1 MADISLNISIAGS
14 GRVARAM
21 GHAFKSAGH
30 TIVQIISRT
39 PTDLAAELNAE
50 NVNFNGSISKVD
62 IIAVLVSDDSI
73 SEVSSLLPSDI
84 PQFHASGVTDIEK
97 LHSETR
103 GVFWPIKSINNKS
116 SSEGF
121 SGVPMGIESSKA
133 AFLKTLSSLVSSI
146 NGDAFEADSS
156 KRAIVHLAAVFTD
169 NFANHCLTLSQ
180 EVLKNADLDPKL
192 MRSLAE
198 GLLAGALNGDSK
210 NRQTGVAI
218 RGDFKSQKRHVELL
232 NTESAVEF
240 YKFISKKIA
249 EYHELQDKA

>member
-30 TIVQIISRT
+30 TITQIISRT
-39 PTDLAAELNAE
+39 PTDLATELDAE
-50 NVNFNGSISKVD
+50 NINFDGSISEVD
-62 IIAVLVSDDSI
+62 LIAVLVSDDSI
-73 SEVSSLLPSDI
+73 SEVSNLLPSNI
-84 PQFHASGVTDIEK
+84 PQFHASGVTEIEK

-103 GVFWPIKSINNKS
+103 GVVWPIKSINNKS
-116 SSEGF
+116 ASKGF
-121 SGVPMGIESSKA
+121 LGVPIGIESSND
-133 AFLKTLSSLVSSI
+133 AFLKTISNLVSSI

-156 KRAIVHLAAVFTD
+156 KRAVVHLAAVFTD

-180 EVLKNADLDPKL
+180 DILKNTELDPKL
-192 MRSLAE
+192 MRTLAE
-198 GLLAGALNGDSK
+198 GLLTGALNGDSK

-232 NTESAVEF
+232 NTENAVEF

>member
-21 GHAFKSAGH
+21 GHAFKRAGH

-39 PTDLAAELNAE
+39 PNDLATELDAE
-50 NVNFNGSISKVD
+50 NVNFDGSISEVD
-62 IIAVLVSDDSI
+62 LIAVLVSDDSI
-73 SEVSSLLPSDI
+73 SEVSSLLPSHI

-97 LHSETR
+97 LQSETR
-103 GVFWPIKSINNKS
+103 GVVWPIKSINNKS
-116 SSEGF
+116 ASEGF
-121 SGVPMGIESSKA
+121 SGVPMGIESSNE

-156 KRAIVHLAAVFTD
+156 KRAVVHLAAVFTD

-180 EVLKNADLDPKL
+180 DVLKNADLDPKL

-240 YKFISKKIA
+240 YKFISKKIS

>member
-21 GHAFKSAGH
+21 GHAFKGAGH
-30 TIVQIISRT
+30 TITQIISRT
-39 PTDLAAELNAE
+39 PTVLATELDAE
-50 NVNFNGSISKVD
+50 NINFDGTISEVD
-62 IIAVLVSDDSI
+62 LIAVFVSDDYI
-73 SEVSSLLPSDI
+73 SKVSSLLPSHI
-84 PQFHASGVTDIEK
+84 PQFHASGITDIEK

-103 GVFWPIKSINNKS
+103 GVVWPIKSINNKS
-116 SSEGF
+116 ASEGF
-121 SGVPMGIESSKA
+121 SGVPMGIESSNE

-146 NGDAFEADSS
+146 NGEAFESDSS
-156 KRAIVHLAAVFTD
+156 KRAVVHLAAVYAD
-169 NFANHCLTLSQ
+169 NFANHCLTMSQ
-180 EVLKNADLDPKL
+180 DVLKNADLDPKL

-198 GLLAGALNGDSK
+198 GLLAGALNGDSM

-218 RGDFKSQKRHVELL
+218 RGDFKSQKRHIELL
-232 NTESAVEF
+232 NTKSAVEF

>member
-1 MADISLNISIAGS
+1 MADVSLNISIAGS

-30 TIVQIISRT
+30 TITQVISRN
-39 PTDLAAELNAE
+39 PTDLATELNAE
-50 NVNFNGSISKVD
+50 NINFDGSISEVD
-62 IIAVLVSDDSI
+62 LIAVLVSDDSI
-73 SEVSSLLPSDI
+73 TKVSSLLPSHI
-84 PQFHASGVTDIEK
+84 PQFHASGITDIEE

-103 GVFWPIKSINNKS
+103 GVVWPIKSINNKS
-116 SSEGF
+116 ASEGF
-121 SGVPMGIESSKA
+121 SFVPIGIESSNE

-146 NGDAFEADSS
+146 NGDEFEADSS
-156 KRAIVHLAAVFTD
+156 KRSVVHLAAVFTD

-180 EVLKNADLDPKL
+180 DVLKNADLDPKL

-198 GLLAGALNGDSK
+198 GLTAGALNGDSK

-218 RGDFKSQKRHVELL
+218 RGDFKRQKRHVELL